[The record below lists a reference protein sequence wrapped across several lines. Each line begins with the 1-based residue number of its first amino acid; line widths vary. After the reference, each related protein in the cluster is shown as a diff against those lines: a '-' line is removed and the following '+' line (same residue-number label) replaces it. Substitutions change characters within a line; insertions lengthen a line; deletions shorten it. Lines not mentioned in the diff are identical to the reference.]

1 MLALILTLSL
11 YMKRIEYI
19 DALRGFAILLMVV
32 GHVIPNLYLNKQIV
46 LPNLQTWIYTFHM
59 PLFFTISGYFIYR
72 DSKIT
77 AKEAMNQI
85 YKKFLQLLLPA
96 FVMSLLY
103 SFIWKTDF
111 SNNYWF
117 LYALFKFYLFCVI
130 IQYIN
135 SRLSIKNDYILFA
148 EFVLLYVLLNMLTYV
163 KLLYVF
169 GDYWILTDN
178 IGYLPFLVLGV
189 FLRKFNKVNNWF
201 KENYVF
207 YTLLLLVV
215 LFSLNII
222 FDVPCIIKDE
232 YFDYLVKFRTFVF
245 ILFFW
250 SLFMKYLHKI
260 PKKVHS
266 YFINI
271 GSQTKEIYILHAF
284 LLYNVPFVGYKIV
297 GIESIIPYSSI
308 FMQLL
313 IALPLSVL
321 VVYVSLCIKKI
332 LNLNNIVALLTLGEY
347 KIKWVSEF

>member
-19 DALRGFAILLMVV
+19 DALRGFAIFLMVV
-32 GHVIPNLYLNKQIV
+32 GHVIPNLYLNKQII
-46 LPNLQTWIYTFHM
+46 LPNLQTWIYAFHM

-103 SFIWKTDF
+103 SIIWKTDF

-178 IGYLPFLVLGV
+178 IGYLPFLALGV
-189 FLRKFNKVNNWF
+189 FLKKFNKVNNWF
-201 KENYVF
+201 KENYLF

-332 LNLNNIVALLTLGEY
+332 LNLNKIVALLTLGEY
-347 KIKWVSEF
+347 KIK